1 MSELDPKELK
11 YIFKD
16 KGEDLIPA
24 IIQNFDSKKILCLYY
39 MNEEALRRSS
49 RSRNVWR
56 YSRRQE
62 RVMMKGARSGH
73 PMEIV
78 EIVPDC
84 ERQSILVKVR
94 TEGPACLTGKESCYD
109 A

>member
-1 MSELDPKELK
+1 MSALDPKILK
-11 YIFKD
+11 YVFND
-16 KGEDLIPA
+16 KGENLIPA

-39 MNEEALRRSS
+39 MNEEALRKSL
-49 RSRNVWR
+49 RSRHVWR

-73 PMEIV
+73 PMEIA
-78 EIVPDC
+78 EIVTDC
-84 ERQSILVKVR
+84 TNQSLLVKVR

-109 A
+109 